1 MKKNVI
7 DISDLQKVMP
17 LFKSKFG
24 TFLGKKLLKW
34 ICIDKV
40 NLAHGN
46 NCHHRGSAF
55 TTAILKDPLINL
67 RYEIHNKERLE
78 SLPEG
83 AFITVSNHPVGSLDG
98 IILIDIFAT
107 IRPDFRVMA
116 NDILSYISAMEDLF
130 IHVHPDSGRQGAN
143 MHNMNGIRVS
153 LTHLQEGHP
162 MGFFPAG
169 AISFYNKKAKKI
181 RDLEWT
187 HSVIRLIRKA
197 NVPVYPVYF
206 DLYNS
211 NFFYLLG
218 AISWKLR
225 TFRIPV
231 EVFNKRGTTAHVYIG
246 SPIPAEEIQRLTG
259 EKELA
264 DFLYQK
270 TYDAK
275 NN

>member
-1 MKKNVI
+1 MRKNVI
-7 DISDLQKVMP
+7 DIYDLQKVAP
-17 LFKSKFG
+17 LFKSRFG

-34 ICIDKV
+34 VCIDKV
-40 NLAHGN
+40 NLVHGN
-46 NCHHRGSAF
+46 NCHHKGSAF
-55 TTAILKDPLINL
+55 TGAILRDPLIDL

-83 AFITVSNHPVGSLDG
+83 AFVTVSNHPVGSLDG
-98 IILIDIFAT
+98 IILIDIFAS

-116 NDILSYISAMEDLF
+116 NDILGRIGAMEDIF
-130 IHVHPDSGRQGAN
+130 VPVRPDSGNHGAN
-143 MHNMNGIRVS
+143 MHNVNGIRFS
-153 LTHLQEGHP
+153 LGHLQEGHP

-169 AISFYNKKAKKI
+169 AISFHDKKSKKI
-181 RDLEWT
+181 LDLDWT

-218 AISWKLR
+218 TISWKLR
-225 TFRIPV
+225 TLRIPV
-231 EVFNKRGTTAHVYIG
+231 EVFNKRGSTAHVYIG
-246 SPIPAEEIQRLTG
+246 SPIAAEEIQQITG

-264 DFLYQK
+264 AFLYQK

>member
-7 DISDLQKVMP
+7 DISDLQKAIP
-17 LFKSKFG
+17 LFKSRFG

-34 ICIDKV
+34 VCIDKV
-40 NLAHGN
+40 NLVHSN
-46 NCHHRGSAF
+46 NCHYRGSEF
-55 TTAILKDPLINL
+55 TTAILKDPLIDL

-98 IILIDIFAT
+98 IILIDIFAS

-116 NDILSYISAMEDLF
+116 NDILSRISAMEDIF
-130 IHVHPDSGRQGAN
+130 IHVHPDSSSQGAN
-143 MHNMNGIRVS
+143 MHNVNGIRAS
-153 LTHLQEGHP
+153 LAHLQEGHP

-169 AISFYNKKAKKI
+169 AISFHNKKAKKI
-181 RDLEWT
+181 LDLEWT

-197 NVPVYPVYF
+197 NMPVYPVYF

-218 AISWKLR
+218 TISWKLR

-246 SPIPAEEIQRLTG
+246 SPIPAEEIQQITD

-275 NN
+275 NS